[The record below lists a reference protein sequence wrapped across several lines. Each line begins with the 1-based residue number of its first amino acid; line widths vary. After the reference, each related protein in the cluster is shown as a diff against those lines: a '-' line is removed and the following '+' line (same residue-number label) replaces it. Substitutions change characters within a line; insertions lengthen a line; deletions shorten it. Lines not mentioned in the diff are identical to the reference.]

1 MSPGSTTSVEIVLQA
16 TISGTV
22 EGFDQEAYKS
32 GLASI
37 LGISPAEISLT
48 VTAASVRVIATIR
61 PTSLPAA
68 TVAESA
74 LQLVLQ
80 LMTAPGDVIGDTGS
94 GDAGSGEIDSSSKW
108 AANVTALLGATIE
121 AISEPTTTVIVIPAP
136 SPPPPRAP
144 PSSPPE
150 GPPPP
155 PPRAPPSSPPE
166 GPPPSP
172 PPPPAPPYYLEWL
185 ETGYNSLLVVTISTI
200 VYVCL
205 IGGALLHGS
214 NAKIQELSWF
224 KRGQFVF
231 TVSLATEDFI
241 SDVLYY
247 YVQVSPC
254 VFERLALSFECT
266 SFASPALFHLSTT
279 ALFLPIFF
287 YAIYSGFLRGFL
299 KALRNITGMAWCKVK
314 VVAQWLWVRDTRQS
328 SLRWPFD
335 YSGLNSHVP
344 CDPPY
349 RIFDWAIRRVLLL
362 FSTVIAVGLSIG
374 FVPVALGLWM
384 LLLLVLLFFGVNTKL
399 FALRGYLDAY
409 NSVLFL
415 SDEQPR
421 VRQVRDVN
429 FSLLAEVL
437 FESIPQFIIV
447 FINETSQR
455 HRPDSATATTPREAA
470 AGLLVGAVNQTVNDS
485 VRDRIRN
492 FSGLAIFTLSMSFGM
507 ILLELI
513 PFVYRA
519 LKAGNPVIGFYIPVL
534 ELDKTDVQ
542 DVEEFRYANWKE
554 GRDVAKRIARDRRR
568 SASAKHLVATSP
580 SVRVVEGEGGDGGTG
595 QEPQA
600 SSSGGQDGR
609 QELRA
614 ISVRF

>member
-1 MSPGSTTSVEIVLQA
+1 MES
-16 TISGTV
+16 
-22 EGFDQEAYKS
+22 FDQEAYKS

-74 LQLVLQ
+74 RQLVLQ

-150 GPPPP
+150 GPPP
-155 PPRAPPSSPPE
+155 
-166 GPPPSP
+166 SP

-185 ETGYNSLLVVTISTI
+185 ETGYNSLLAVTISTI
-200 VYVCL
+200 VYLCL
-205 IGGALLHGS
+205 ICCALLHGS

-254 VFERLALSFECT
+254 AFERLALSFECT
-266 SFASPALFHLSTT
+266 SFASPALFYLSTT

-287 YAIYSGFLRGFL
+287 YALYSGFMRGFL
-299 KALRNITGMAWCKVK
+299 KALRDIIVMAWCKVK
-314 VVAQWLWVRDTRQS
+314 LVAKWLWGRDTRPS

-335 YSGLNSHVP
+335 YSGLYSHVP

-349 RIFDWAIRRVLLL
+349 RIIDWAIRRALLL

-429 FSLLAEVL
+429 FSLLVEVL

-470 AGLLVGAVNQTVNDS
+470 AGLLVGAVNQTVDES
-485 VRDRIRN
+485 VRDRIGN

-542 DVEEFRYANWKE
+542 DVEDFRYAKTWKE

-580 SVRVVEGEGGDGGTG
+580 SLRVVEGEGADGGTG
-595 QEPQA
+595 PEPKA
-600 SSSGGQDGR
+600 SSSGGHDGR
-609 QELRA
+609 QGLRA
-614 ISVRF
+614 VSSHQSSSRRVTPVSGPLPPISGSAEQRSA